1 VEERGS
7 LYPEGKEI
15 CFLVWWMKM
24 TLEVNDSDFEKEV
37 LERSENTPV
46 VVDLWAPW
54 CGPCKSL
61 GPILERVIEETN
73 GKVVL
78 VKVNIDENPGVAGAF
93 KVQSIPAV
101 FAIHNKDVVSSFV
114 GAQGEE
120 AVKDFVQKLLPS
132 EEMTELEKLI
142 KNGDELSLRKA
153 LEIEVDN
160 PEVVTGLAQL
170 LVTRNEDGDKEEA
183 IKLLEKIPE
192 TPETRRVSAIAR
204 LENVGDIDSELTEL
218 IEKVKTDEDSRDRFI
233 DLLELLGPEDPRTR
247 EWRQRLTSALF

>member
-1 VEERGS
+1 
-7 LYPEGKEI
+7 
-15 CFLVWWMKM
+15 MKM
-24 TLEVNDSDFEKEV
+24 TLEVTDIDFEKEV

-61 GPILERVIEETN
+61 GPILERVIEETE
-73 GKVVL
+73 GKVIL

-120 AVKDFVQKLLPS
+120 AVRDFVQKLLPS

-142 KNGDELSLRKA
+142 NDGDELSLRKA
-153 LEIEVDN
+153 LEIEADN
-160 PEVVTGLAQL
+160 PTAVTSLAQL
-170 LVTRNEDGDKEEA
+170 LVTRNEEGDKDEA
-183 IKLLEKIPE
+183 IKLLEKISE
-192 TPETRRVSAIAR
+192 TPETRRVLAIAR
-204 LENVGDIDSELTEL
+204 LENVEDIDSELTEL
-218 IEKVKTDEDSRDRFI
+218 IERVKTDEDARDRFI
-233 DLLELLGPEDPRTR
+233 DLLELLGPEDPRTS

>member
-1 VEERGS
+1 
-7 LYPEGKEI
+7 
-15 CFLVWWMKM
+15 M
-24 TLEVNDSDFEKEV
+24 TLEVTDSDFEKEV

-78 VKVNIDENPGVAGAF
+78 AKVNIDENPGVAGAF

-101 FAIHNKDVVSSFV
+101 FAIYKKDVVSSFV

-120 AVKDFVQKLLPS
+120 AVRDFVQKLLPS
-132 EEMTELEKLI
+132 EEMTEVEKLI
-142 KNGDELSLRKA
+142 NNGDELSLRKA

-160 PEVVTGLAQL
+160 PEAITSLAQL

-183 IKLLEKIPE
+183 VKLLEKIPE

-233 DLLELLGPEDPRTR
+233 DLLELLGPEDPRTS

>member
-1 VEERGS
+1 
-7 LYPEGKEI
+7 
-15 CFLVWWMKM
+15 M
-24 TLEVNDSDFEKEV
+24 TLEVTDSDFEKEV

-78 VKVNIDENPGVAGAF
+78 VKVNIDDNPGVAGAF

-101 FAIHNKDVVSSFV
+101 FAINNKDVVSSFV

-120 AVKDFVQKLLPS
+120 AVRDFVQKLLPA
-132 EEMTELEKLI
+132 EELTELEELI
-142 KNGDELSLRKA
+142 NNGDELSLRKA

-160 PEVVTGLAQL
+160 PVAVESLAQL
-170 LVTRNEDGDKEEA
+170 LVTRNEDGDKDEA

-192 TPETRRVSAIAR
+192 TPETRRVLAIAR
-204 LENVGDIDSELTEL
+204 LENVEDIDSELTEL
-218 IEKVKTDEDSRDRFI
+218 IERVKTDEDARDRFI
-233 DLLELLGPEDPRTR
+233 DLLELLGPEDPRTS

>member
-1 VEERGS
+1 
-7 LYPEGKEI
+7 
-15 CFLVWWMKM
+15 M
-24 TLEVNDSDFEKEV
+24 TLEVTDSDFEKEV

-78 VKVNIDENPGVAGAF
+78 VKVNIDDNPGVAGAF

-101 FAIHNKDVVSSFV
+101 FAINNKDVVSSFV

-120 AVKDFVQKLLPS
+120 AVRDFVQKLLPA
-132 EEMTELEKLI
+132 EELTELEELI
-142 KNGDELSLRKA
+142 NNGDELSLRKA

-160 PEVVTGLAQL
+160 PVAVESLAQL
-170 LVTRNEDGDKEEA
+170 LVTRNEDGDKDEA

-192 TPETRRVSAIAR
+192 TPETRRVIAIAR
-204 LENVGDIDSELTEL
+204 LENVGDIDSELSEL
-218 IEKVKTDEDSRDRFI
+218 IEKVKTDEDAKGRFI
-233 DLLELLGPEDPRTR
+233 DLLELLGPDDPKTS

>member
-1 VEERGS
+1 
-7 LYPEGKEI
+7 
-15 CFLVWWMKM
+15 M
-24 TLEVNDSDFEKEV
+24 TLEVTDSNFEKEV

-46 VVDLWAPW
+46 IVDLWAPW

-78 VKVNIDENPGVAGAF
+78 AKVNIDENPGVAGAF

-101 FAIHNKDVVSSFV
+101 FAIYKKDVVSSFV

-120 AVKDFVQKLLPS
+120 AVRDFVQKLLPS
-132 EEMTELEKLI
+132 EEMTEVEKLI
-142 KNGDELSLRKA
+142 NNGDELSLRKA

-160 PEVVTGLAQL
+160 PEAITSLAQL

-183 IKLLEKIPE
+183 VKLLEKIPE

-233 DLLELLGPEDPRTR
+233 DLLELLGPEDPRTS

>member
-1 VEERGS
+1 
-7 LYPEGKEI
+7 
-15 CFLVWWMKM
+15 M
-24 TLEVNDSDFEKEV
+24 TLEVTDIDFEKEV

-61 GPILERVIEETN
+61 GPILERVIEETE
-73 GKVVL
+73 GKVIL

-101 FAIHNKDVVSSFV
+101 FAIRNKDVVSSFV

-120 AVKDFVQKLLPS
+120 AVRDFVQKLLPS

-142 KNGDELSLRKA
+142 NDGDELSLRKA
-153 LEIEVDN
+153 LEIEADN
-160 PEVVTGLAQL
+160 PTAVTSLAQL
-170 LVTRNEDGDKEEA
+170 LVTRNEEGDKDEA
-183 IKLLEKIPE
+183 IKLLEKISE
-192 TPETRRVSAIAR
+192 TPETRRVLAIAR
-204 LENVGDIDSELTEL
+204 LENVEDIDSELTEL
-218 IEKVKTDEDSRDRFI
+218 IERVKTDEDARDRFI
-233 DLLELLGPEDPRTR
+233 DLLELLGPEDPRTS

>member
-1 VEERGS
+1 
-7 LYPEGKEI
+7 
-15 CFLVWWMKM
+15 M
-24 TLEVNDSDFEKEV
+24 TLEVTDIDFEKEV

-61 GPILERVIEETN
+61 GPILERVIEETE
-73 GKVVL
+73 GKVIL

-120 AVKDFVQKLLPS
+120 AVRDFVQKLLPS

-142 KNGDELSLRKA
+142 NDGDELSLRKA
-153 LEIEVDN
+153 LEIEADN
-160 PEVVTGLAQL
+160 PTAVTSLAQL
-170 LVTRNEDGDKEEA
+170 LVTRNEEGDKDEA
-183 IKLLEKIPE
+183 IKLLEKISE
-192 TPETRRVSAIAR
+192 TPETRRVLAIAR
-204 LENVGDIDSELTEL
+204 LENVEDIDSELTEL
-218 IEKVKTDEDSRDRFI
+218 IERVKTDEDARDRFI
-233 DLLELLGPEDPRTR
+233 DLLELLGPEDPRTS

>member
-1 VEERGS
+1 
-7 LYPEGKEI
+7 
-15 CFLVWWMKM
+15 M
-24 TLEVNDSDFEKEV
+24 TLEVTDSNFEKEV

-46 VVDLWAPW
+46 IVDLWAPW

-73 GKVVL
+73 EKVVL
-78 VKVNIDENPGVAGAF
+78 AKVNIDENPGVAGAF

-114 GAQGEE
+114 GAQGED
-120 AVKDFVQKLLPS
+120 AVRDFVQQLLPS

-142 KNGDELSLRKA
+142 SDGDEASLRKA

-160 PEVVTGLAQL
+160 PTAITSLAQL
-170 LVTRNEDGDKEEA
+170 LVRRNEDGDKEEA
-183 IKLLEKIPE
+183 VKLLEKIPE
-192 TPETRRVSAIAR
+192 TPETRRVLAIAR

-218 IEKVKTDEDSRDRFI
+218 IEKVKIDEGARDRFI
-233 DLLELLGPEDPRTR
+233 DLLELLGPDDPRTS

>member
-1 VEERGS
+1 
-7 LYPEGKEI
+7 
-15 CFLVWWMKM
+15 M
-24 TLEVNDSDFEKEV
+24 TLEVTDSNFEKEV

-46 VVDLWAPW
+46 IVDLWAPW

-73 GKVVL
+73 EKVVL
-78 VKVNIDENPGVAGAF
+78 AKVNIDENPGVAGAF

-114 GAQGEE
+114 GAQGED
-120 AVKDFVQKLLPS
+120 AVRDFVQQLLPS

-142 KNGDELSLRKA
+142 SDGDEASLRKA

-160 PEVVTGLAQL
+160 PTAITSLAQL
-170 LVTRNEDGDKEEA
+170 LVRRNEDGDKEEA
-183 IKLLEKIPE
+183 VKLLEKIPE
-192 TPETRRVSAIAR
+192 TPETRRVLAIAR
-204 LENVGDIDSELTEL
+204 LENVGDIDSDLTEL
-218 IEKVKTDEDSRDRFI
+218 IEKGKIDEGARDRFI
-233 DLLELLGPEDPRTR
+233 DLLELLGPDDPRTS

>member
-1 VEERGS
+1 
-7 LYPEGKEI
+7 
-15 CFLVWWMKM
+15 M
-24 TLEVNDSDFEKEV
+24 TLEVTDIDFEKEV

-61 GPILERVIEETN
+61 GPILERVIEETE
-73 GKVVL
+73 GKVIL

-120 AVKDFVQKLLPS
+120 AVRDFVQKLLPS

-142 KNGDELSLRKA
+142 NDGDELSLRKA
-153 LEIEVDN
+153 LEIETDN
-160 PEVVTGLAQL
+160 PAAVTSLAQL
-170 LVTRNEDGDKEEA
+170 LVTRNEEGDKDEA
-183 IKLLEKIPE
+183 IKLLEKISE
-192 TPETRRVSAIAR
+192 TPETRRVLAIAR
-204 LENVGDIDSELTEL
+204 LENVEDIDSELTEL
-218 IEKVKTDEDSRDRFI
+218 IERVKTDEDARDRFI
-233 DLLELLGPEDPRTR
+233 DLLELLGPEDPRTS

>member
-1 VEERGS
+1 VDERGS
-7 LYPEGKEI
+7 LYPKGKEI

-24 TLEVNDSDFEKEV
+24 TLEVTDIDFEKEV

-61 GPILERVIEETN
+61 GPILERVIEETE
-73 GKVVL
+73 GKVIL

-120 AVKDFVQKLLPS
+120 AVRDFVQKLLPS

-142 KNGDELSLRKA
+142 NDGDELSLRKA
-153 LEIEVDN
+153 LEIEADN
-160 PEVVTGLAQL
+160 PAAVTSLAQL
-170 LVTRNEDGDKEEA
+170 LVTRNEEGDKDEA
-183 IKLLEKIPE
+183 IKLLEKTPE
-192 TPETRRVSAIAR
+192 TPETRRVLAIAR
-204 LENVGDIDSELTEL
+204 LENVEDIDSELTEL
-218 IEKVKTDEDSRDRFI
+218 IERVKTDEDARDRFI
-233 DLLELLGPEDPRTR
+233 DLLELLGPEDPRTS

>member
-1 VEERGS
+1 
-7 LYPEGKEI
+7 
-15 CFLVWWMKM
+15 M
-24 TLEVNDSDFEKEV
+24 TLEVTDIDFEKEV

-61 GPILERVIEETN
+61 APILERVIEETE
-73 GKVVL
+73 GKVIL

-120 AVKDFVQKLLPS
+120 AVRDFVQKLLPS

-142 KNGDELSLRKA
+142 NDGDELSLRKA
-153 LEIEVDN
+153 LEIEADN
-160 PEVVTGLAQL
+160 PTAVTSLAQL
-170 LVTRNEDGDKEEA
+170 LVTRNEEGDKDEA
-183 IKLLEKIPE
+183 IKLLEKISE
-192 TPETRRVSAIAR
+192 TPETRRVLAIAR
-204 LENVGDIDSELTEL
+204 LENVEDIDSELTEL
-218 IEKVKTDEDSRDRFI
+218 IERVKTDEDARDRFI
-233 DLLELLGPEDPRTR
+233 DLLELLGPEDPRTS

>member
-1 VEERGS
+1 
-7 LYPEGKEI
+7 
-15 CFLVWWMKM
+15 M
-24 TLEVNDSDFEKEV
+24 TLEVTDIDFEKEV

-61 GPILERVIEETN
+61 GPILERVIEETE
-73 GKVVL
+73 GKVIL

-120 AVKDFVQKLLPS
+120 AVRDFVQKLLPS

-142 KNGDELSLRKA
+142 NDGDELSLRKA
-153 LEIEVDN
+153 LEIETDN
-160 PEVVTGLAQL
+160 PAAVTSLAQL
-170 LVTRNEDGDKEEA
+170 LVTRNEEGDKDEA
-183 IKLLEKIPE
+183 IKLLEKTPE
-192 TPETRRVSAIAR
+192 TPETRRVLAIAR
-204 LENVGDIDSELTEL
+204 LENVEDIDSELTEL
-218 IEKVKTDEDSRDRFI
+218 IERVKTDEDARDRFI
-233 DLLELLGPEDPRTR
+233 DLLELLGPEDPRTT

>member
-1 VEERGS
+1 
-7 LYPEGKEI
+7 
-15 CFLVWWMKM
+15 M
-24 TLEVNDSDFEKEV
+24 TLEVADSNFEKEV

-78 VKVNIDENPGVAGAF
+78 AKVNIDENPGVAGAF

-114 GAQGEE
+114 GAQGED
-120 AVKDFVQKLLPS
+120 AVRDFVQKLLPS

-142 KNGDELSLRKA
+142 NSGDELSL
-153 LEIEVDN
+153 
-160 PEVVTGLAQL
+160 
-170 LVTRNEDGDKEEA
+170 
-183 IKLLEKIPE
+183 
-192 TPETRRVSAIAR
+192 
-204 LENVGDIDSELTEL
+204 
-218 IEKVKTDEDSRDRFI
+218 
-233 DLLELLGPEDPRTR
+233 
-247 EWRQRLTSALF
+247 

>member
-1 VEERGS
+1 VDERGS
-7 LYPEGKEI
+7 LYPKGKEI

-24 TLEVNDSDFEKEV
+24 TLEVTDIDFEKEV

-61 GPILERVIEETN
+61 GPILERVIEETE
-73 GKVVL
+73 GKVIL
-78 VKVNIDENPGVAGAF
+78 AKVNIDENPGVAGAF

-120 AVKDFVQKLLPS
+120 AVRDFVQKLLPS

-142 KNGDELSLRKA
+142 NDGDELSLRKA
-153 LEIEVDN
+153 LEIETDN
-160 PEVVTGLAQL
+160 PVAVTSLAQL
-170 LVTRNEDGDKEEA
+170 LVTRNEEGDKDEA

-192 TPETRRVSAIAR
+192 TPETRRVLAIAR
-204 LENVGDIDSELTEL
+204 LEDVGDIDSELTEL
-218 IEKVKTDEDSRDRFI
+218 IEKVKTVEDARDRFI
-233 DLLELLGPEDPRTR
+233 DLLELLGPEDPRTT

>member
-1 VEERGS
+1 
-7 LYPEGKEI
+7 
-15 CFLVWWMKM
+15 M
-24 TLEVNDSDFEKEV
+24 TLEVTDIDFEKEV

-61 GPILERVIEETN
+61 GPILERVIEETE
-73 GKVVL
+73 GKVIL

-120 AVKDFVQKLLPS
+120 AVRDFVQKLLPS

-142 KNGDELSLRKA
+142 NDGDELSLRKA
-153 LEIEVDN
+153 LEIEADN
-160 PEVVTGLAQL
+160 STAVTSLAQL
-170 LVTRNEDGDKEEA
+170 LVTRNEEGDKDEA
-183 IKLLEKIPE
+183 IKLLEKISE
-192 TPETRRVSAIAR
+192 TPETRRVLAIAR
-204 LENVGDIDSELTEL
+204 LENVEDIDSELTEL
-218 IEKVKTDEDSRDRFI
+218 IERVKTDEDARDRFI
-233 DLLELLGPEDPRTR
+233 DLLELLGPEDPRTS